1 MSTETDNR
9 KRIVNTAKS
18 YIDTVGGSSN
28 HSDILH
34 FFNSV
39 KPQGYTAHKNDP
51 WCSEF
56 VSACAIQTF
65 GKKDAVTYFPLT
77 ASCPRM
83 VIEAKAK
90 AIFVERDSYT
100 PKMGDFILYD
110 WDDTGKGD
118 NTNSPDHVGIVEKVK
133 DGNITV
139 IEGNMGSGRGKVGR
153 RTIKVNGRYIRGFV
167 TPDYESIRSKK
178 ITKSMNEVIKEVL
191 SGKWGTGAER
201 KRALTA
207 AGYDYD
213 EVQAEINRIIKL
225 TDKTLAGKYGTGH
238 DRKEALGADYDIV
251 QWNINRIYKEK
262 ENTK

>member
-1 MSTETDNR
+1 MSSRDD
-9 KRIVNTAKS
+9 IVRVAKS
-18 YIDTVGGSSN
+18 YIGTVGGSIN
-28 HSDILH
+28 HAEIISI
-34 FFNSV
+34 FNSV
-39 KPQGYTAHKNDP
+39 KPFGYTAHKSDP

-56 VSACAIQTF
+56 VSACAIQAF
-65 GKKDAVTYFPLT
+65 GKKTAKKYFPLS
-77 ASCPRM
+77 AACLYM
-83 VIEAKAK
+83 INKAK
-90 AIFVERDSYT
+90 EMNIWVESDKYV
-100 PKMGDFILYD
+100 PAKGDFLIYSWSD
-110 WDDTGKGD
+110 NGKGECKKG
-118 NTNSPDHVGIVEKVK
+118 NDHVGIVEYYK
-133 DGNITV
+133 DGIIHM
-139 IEGNMGSGRGKVGR
+139 IEGNYSNRVKR
-153 RTIKVNGRYIRGFV
+153 RTVPVNGRYIRGFV

-251 QWNINRIYKEK
+251 QWNINRICKEK